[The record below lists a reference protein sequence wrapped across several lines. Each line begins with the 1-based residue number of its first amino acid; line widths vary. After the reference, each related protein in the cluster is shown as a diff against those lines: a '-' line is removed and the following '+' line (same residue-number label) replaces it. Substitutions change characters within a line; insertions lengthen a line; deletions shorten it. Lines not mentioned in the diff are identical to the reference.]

1 MTAAAPSLHDRI
13 GVDLGARLPIE
24 EGLEWAAAAGFV
36 HVDIRLGDTGNEF
49 ASFDGARLR
58 AARGLA
64 ERHGLRLGLHTLSA
78 VNMAETAPYLT
89 AATDNY
95 LHSYVDLAGPLGAG
109 WIVVHAGFHFTG
121 DYERRV
127 ETAITRLQRLG
138 AYARSR
144 GVRLLLEN
152 MNPEPA
158 DAEVRYLAC
167 DIAECER
174 FFAAL
179 DPAAYGWSFTANHAH
194 MLPEGIEGFYRH
206 FGPSRME
213 EVRLAD
219 NRGGKEEHLCPGEG
233 NVDFNA
239 MFRLLDGDGYQGH
252 YMLAFGSPDDMRAG
266 RDKLVADWAAAEG

>member
-1 MTAAAPSLHDRI
+1 MTDTAPSLHARI
-13 GVDLGARLPIE
+13 GVDLGARMPIE
-24 EGLEWAAAAGFV
+24 DGLEWAAAAGFV

-49 ASFDGARLR
+49 DSFDGTRLR

-64 ERHGLRLGLHTLSA
+64 ERHGLSLGLHTLSA
-78 VNMAETAPYLT
+78 VNMAETAPYLA

-95 LHSYVDLAGPLGAG
+95 LRSYVDLAGPLGAG

-127 ETAITRLQRLG
+127 ETAIARLQRLG
-138 AYARSR
+138 DYARSR

-152 MNPEPA
+152 MNPEPV

-167 DIAECER
+167 DIPECER

-194 MLPEGIEGFYRH
+194 MLPVGIEGFYRH
-206 FGPSRME
+206 FGPARME

-239 MFRLLDGDGYQGH
+239 MFRLIEGDGYRGH

-266 RDKLVADWAAAEG
+266 RDKLVADWEAG